1 MEINYMIINV
11 AVLAIYIICLIVS
24 FKNGFL
30 YEALGLVINIIV
42 LAVAYFVSPV
52 LASQFNLVNIDYSAY
67 PIAQI
72 LNLNYLLSCILW
84 FFIAAIVLSI
94 IGTLIKHLFK
104 SVSEI
109 PFLGFVNQIL
119 GMVVGFINA
128 TVIALL
134 ISLFLSFPFISNGRQ
149 IKEDSILSYVNII
162 TNKALNYA
170 ADNLDLERFAGSV
183 ENFDIDFARQQF
195 NDWLIDEGIFHE

>member
-1 MEINYMIINV
+1 MIINV

-84 FFIAAIVLSI
+84 FFIATIVLSI
-94 IGTLIKHLFK
+94 IGALIKHLFK

-162 TNKALNYA
+162 TNRALNYV

>member
-1 MEINYMIINV
+1 MIINV
-11 AVLAIYIICLIVS
+11 AVLTIYIICLIVA

-42 LAVAYFVSPV
+42 LAVSYFVSPV

-94 IGTLIKHLFK
+94 IGALIKHLFK

-183 ENFDIDFARQQF
+183 ENIDIDFARQQF